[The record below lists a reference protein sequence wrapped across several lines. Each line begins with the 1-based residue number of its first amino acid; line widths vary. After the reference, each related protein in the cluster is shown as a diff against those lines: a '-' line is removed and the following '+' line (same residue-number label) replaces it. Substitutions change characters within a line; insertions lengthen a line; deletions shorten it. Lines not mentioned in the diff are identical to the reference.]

1 MKNQREIYRAL
12 LDGKTVEHKVYGKI
26 YMVDGVQYDA
36 KNNNTAAFGFEKPN
50 QWHIYTEPTEYEVAL
65 YDVWDGIIWIRSTQ
79 YYENDEEAKADFIC
93 TLNKHDIVVK
103 RTNITQI
110 VKTDD

>member
-1 MKNQREIYRAL
+1 MKNQAEIYQAL
-12 LDGKTVEHKVYGKI
+12 LDGKTVQQHNGMKI
-26 YMVDGVQYDA
+26 HLFNGNLYHSTGGQVSLTFDTPDI
-36 KNNNTAAFGFEKPN
+36 
-50 QWHIYTEPTEYEVAL
+50 WHIYTEPTEYEVAL
-65 YDVWDGIIWIRSTQ
+65 YDVWNGIIWIRSTQ

>member
-1 MKNQREIYRAL
+1 MKNQQEIYQAL
-12 LDGKTVEHKVYGKI
+12 MDGKTVQHKVYGKI

-65 YDVWDGIIWIRSTQ
+65 YDVWTGSAWYRTTD
-79 YYENDEEAKADFIC
+79 YYKEDEDVALDC
-93 TLNKHDIVVK
+93 SYNKNIVVK

-110 VKTDD
+110 IKTNNQS